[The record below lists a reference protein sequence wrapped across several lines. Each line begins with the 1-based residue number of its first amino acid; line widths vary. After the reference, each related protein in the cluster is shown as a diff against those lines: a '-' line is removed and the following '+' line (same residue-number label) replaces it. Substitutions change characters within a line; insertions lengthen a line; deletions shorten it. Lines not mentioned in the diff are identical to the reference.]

1 MIMTNVVSKGLLAA
15 IAASALALVAAFLLV
30 SSASA
35 NPATVS
41 ASADPAS
48 IEAGGTTTVTISVT
62 PEGSEA
68 VGGVV
73 YNVTYNEAEL
83 TATGCTPAAT
93 CNTALAAGT
102 VGLVAGPSTSGLSG
116 DVGTVIFEA
125 VDGFTGTADV
135 GVEIVNDVDCADT
148 LGATIVCTTTCTSI
162 TVGAAPTDAPTDA
175 PTATPGDL
183 PPTGGTPGASSTS
196 YMAWLLAAT
205 GMAVVAGGAWSL
217 ARARREN

>member
-35 NPATVS
+35 ASATVS

-48 IEAGGTTTVTISVT
+48 IEPGGSTTVTISVT
-62 PEGSEA
+62 PEGSET

-73 YNVTYNEAEL
+73 YNVTYDEAEL

-93 CNTALAAGT
+93 CNTAFAAGK
-102 VGLVAGPSTSGLSG
+102 VGVSLFNAGGLSG
-116 DVGTVIFEA
+116 DVGTVTFDA

-135 GVEIVNDVDCADT
+135 GVEIVGDDDCSDT
-148 LGATIVCTTTCTSI
+148 LGATIVCTTTGTSI
-162 TVGAAPTDAPTDA
+162 TVGAAPTAA
-175 PTATPGDL
+175 PTATPADL
-183 PPTGGTPGASSTS
+183 PDTGGTPGASSTS
-196 YMAWLLAAT
+196 YLAWLLAAT
-205 GMAVVAGGAWSL
+205 GMAVVAGGAWAL
-217 ARARREN
+217 ASARREN